1 MSDISVNIVN
11 LEKKCISRKSTLIK
25 LYEALLKLV
34 TSNVFSSTQNNKSSV
49 CK

>member
-11 LEKKCISRKSTLIK
+11 LEKKMYINEKYVK

-34 TSNVFSSTQNNKSSV
+34 TSNVFSSTQNNKNSI